1 MGRLATLTRRTFL
14 LGAVALTGG
23 AAFGYYKYRQPFA
36 NPLEDDL
43 AEVEATFNPYVKI
56 GSDDTITVIA
66 PRAEMGQGIFT
77 TLGALVAEE
86 LDVTLDRIRIE
97 HGPASPA
104 YFNTAAMEHGAPYPL
119 FDDSFAAETTRSVM
133 GVLAKFLALQLTG
146 GSTSTVDHFDKMR
159 LAGAAARE
167 MLKAAAA
174 KKLGVGVDSLATE
187 DGAVIDRASGR
198 RLTYGEL
205 ALEAAKL
212 TPPDEVR
219 LRDKSEWTILG
230 KSPPRKDML
239 AKVTGAPIFGI
250 DVAQE
255 NMLHA
260 TVRMN
265 PKLGGRLK
273 GLDAKAAT
281 AMRGVKDVIE
291 IRSPYGEGYGV
302 IADNTWRAFQA
313 ADAVTAEWEEAA
325 YPPDSK
331 AMEALLDAALA
342 GEMGF
347 ALRTL
352 GDPDA
357 AIAAA
362 PKDKVVE
369 ADYFAPFLS
378 HAAMEPMNA
387 TALFRDGR
395 LDIWA
400 PNQSPTVVKLVGA
413 RAAGIEEDE
422 VSVHTTFLGGGFG
435 RRAEPD
441 FLDYA
446 VRMAMAMPGRPV
458 KTTWTREEDITHS
471 PFRPFAKARYRAVLD
486 TDGTPKALLGSV
498 ASPSIAKSFVGRLYP
513 SFPMAGPDAGIVD
526 GAYNQPYAIEN
537 YRIDGRPVELSVPVT
552 FWRSVGCSFN
562 AFMHES
568 FIDEIAAAGKT
579 DPLALRRK
587 LMAPYPVATALL
599 DKVAEMSNWE
609 SAPPAGKARGLA
621 FTLSFG
627 TWVAQVVEISDRDG
641 AIKVDKV
648 YAAVDAGLVLDERN
662 FKAQIM
668 SGIIFGL
675 SAAMQQQITF
685 ADGVVEQQNFG
696 DHDPLR
702 MPQAPEIEIAL
713 LANSPHMGGAGEP
726 GTPPV
731 MPALANAIFALTGK
745 RIRRMPLDTEVTFV

>member
-1 MGRLATLTRRTFL
+1 MGRLATITRRTFL

-23 AAFGYYKYRQPFA
+23 AAFGYYKYKQPFD
-36 NPLEDDL
+36 NPLENDL
-43 AEVEATFNPYVKI
+43 ADGEATFNPYVKI
-56 GSDDTITVIA
+56 GTDNAITVIA

-86 LDVTLDRIRIE
+86 LDVGLDQIHIE

-104 YFNTAAMEHGAPYPL
+104 YYNAVAMKEGAPFPR
-119 FDDSFAAETTRSVM
+119 FDESFTAETTRSVM
-133 GVLAKFLALQLTG
+133 GVLAKFLAIQLTG
-146 GSTSTVDHFDKMR
+146 GSTSTVDHYDKMR
-159 LAGAAARE
+159 LAGAATRE

-174 KKLGVGVDSLATE
+174 RKLGVAADVLSTE
-187 DGAVIDRASGR
+187 NGAVIDKASGK

-205 ALEAAKL
+205 ALDAAKL

-219 LRDKSEWTILG
+219 LKDKSEWKILG

-250 DVAQE
+250 DVTQDGL
-255 NMLHA
+255 LHA
-260 TVRMN
+260 TIRMN
-265 PKLGGRLK
+265 PKLGGKLK
-273 GLDAKAAT
+273 SFDAKAAE
-281 AMRGVKDVIE
+281 ALRGVAKVVE
-291 IRSPYGEGYGV
+291 IRSPYGEGFGV
-302 IADNTWRAFQA
+302 IADNTWRAFRA
-313 ADAVTAEWEEAA
+313 ADAVTAEWAEAS
-325 YPPDSK
+325 YPSDSK
-331 AMEALLDAALA
+331 ALEALLDTALA
-342 GEMGF
+342 GETGF
-347 ALRTL
+347 TLRTL

-357 AIAAA
+357 TLAAA
-362 PKDKVVE
+362 SKDRVVE
-369 ADYFAPFLS
+369 AEYFAPFLS

-387 TALFRDGR
+387 TALFKDGR

-400 PNQSPTVVKLVGA
+400 PNQSPSVVKTVGA
-413 RAAGIEEDE
+413 RAAGIEEDK
-422 VSVHTTFLGGGFG
+422 VFVHTTFLGGGFG

-446 VRMAMAMPGRPV
+446 VRMAMAVEGQPV
-458 KTTWTREEDITHS
+458 QTTWTREEDITHS
-471 PFRPFAKARYRAVLD
+471 PFRPFAKARYRAVLGA
-486 TDGTPKALLGSV
+486 DGLPTTLTGSV
-498 ASPSIAKSFVGRLYP
+498 ASPSIIKSFLGRLYP
-513 SFPMAGPDAGIVD
+513 SFPAGGPDAGIVD

-537 YRIDGRPVELSVPVT
+537 YRIDGRPVELAVPVT

-568 FIDEIAAAGKT
+568 FIDEIAAASKT

-587 LMAPYPVATALL
+587 LMAPYPVAIALL
-599 DKVAEMSNWE
+599 DKVAEMSNWA
-609 SAPPAGKARGLA
+609 SPLPAGRARGLA

-627 TWVAQVVEISDRDG
+627 TWVAEVVEISDRDG
-641 AIKVDKV
+641 AIKIDKV
-648 YAAVDAGLVLDERN
+648 YAAADAGTVLDERN

-685 ADGVVEQQNFG
+685 ADGMVEQQNFG
-696 DHDPLR
+696 DHDPMR

-726 GTPPV
+726 GTPPA

-745 RIRRMPLDTEVTFV
+745 RIRRMPLNSEVSFA